1 MVDRIV
7 SVFSGDS
14 SLLGE
19 ERETVL
25 ASRVAPGIADI
36 QTDAWRLTGQ
46 PVDPSNFTAL
56 RIEVVNSGGDFQHD
70 LRMPVGEFIDIPH
83 ADQGDTLGATNSTLK
98 TLNGMDIRIGRTAGN
113 RVLVQAPGAG
123 YANTLTNFRM
133 SCVGI
138 YYYKGELE
146 RYLGGVQYPTKIRRW
161 LFGWASSSNA
171 VAPSRASIRIDG
183 SQNVTSVYESGDTID
198 WLPVHLVVSAGSNQ
212 RWACP
217 VDVFWS
223 HETQTWDFEIGL
235 VYSFSTASVY
245 DGGFAQNQ
253 FGPWSVLESDDWED
267 VWIRVRDPQGSWIVS
282 QIREASPVSRPVN
295 WRPGTIFEQTFYTS
309 EVYKIA
315 SFNIDWT
322 DRQFFEFYMRQYPD
336 SGAMTDATLERE
348 QSCIVSADRVRTV
361 ESGDHDTFQRYSN
374 WFHFGLRE
382 MTWGQGPVDETT
394 NAYQDLAIFRVN
406 LLASPVDDGAGL
418 KRSNRYTVRRW
429 NSAKQWVLGCRW
441 F

>member
-1 MVDRIV
+1 MVDRLV
-7 SVFSGDS
+7 SVFQGDD

-19 ERETVL
+19 ERETIL
-25 ASRVAPGIADI
+25 SSRIASAIADL
-36 QTDAWRLTGQ
+36 QTDAWRVTGQ
-46 PVDPSNFTAL
+46 PIDPSIYHQL
-56 RIEVVNSGGDFQHD
+56 RIEILASDGTFQHD
-70 LRMPVGEFIDIPH
+70 VIMSVKEFISITH
-83 ADQGDTLGATNSTLK
+83 ASQGDTLGATNSVEK
-98 TLNGMDIRIGRTAGN
+98 SMGGDDIRVGRTSGN
-113 RVLVQAPGAG
+113 RVLLQADAG
-123 YANTLTNFRM
+123 EYTNALTNFR
-133 SCVGI
+133 VNVTGV
-138 YYYKGELE
+138 YYYDGHLS
-146 RYLGGVQYPTKIRRW
+146 RQIDGVQYPTKIRRW
-161 LFGWASSSNA
+161 LFGWASTANA
-171 VAPSRASIRIDG
+171 VAPSRESIRIDG

-212 RWACP
+212 RWATP

-223 HETQTWDFEIGL
+223 QETQTWDFEL
-235 VYSFSTASVY
+235 NPVYSFSTVDNY
-245 DGGFAQNQ
+245 DGGFSQSQ
-253 FGPWSVLESDDWED
+253 FGPFSVLESDDWED
-267 VWIRVRDPQGSWIVS
+267 LWIRVRDPQGGWITS
-282 QIREASPVSRPVN
+282 QIREASPLARPVN
-295 WRPGTIFEQTFYTS
+295 WRPGTLFELTFGNG
-309 EVYKIA
+309 EVYKIN

-361 ESGDHDTFQRYSN
+361 ESGDQDTFQRYSN

-382 MTWGQGPVDETT
+382 MTWGQGPVDQTT

-429 NSAKQWVLGCRW
+429 NSAKQWVMGMRW